1 MRVLVTGANGYI
13 GRHVV
18 QALLNRGASVA
29 AVDFA
34 TDEVSNDADKFN
46 FNIFDSNLHI
56 CPAAGY
62 PDAVIHMA
70 WKDGFIHNSSAH
82 MEFLSDHYKFCMH
95 VTEEGIKTIA
105 IMGSMHEIGYWEGAI
120 DENTPCNP
128 LSQYGVAKNALRQSL
143 ILALKDNINLQWL
156 RAYYIYGDDKRAS
169 SVFAK
174 LTAAEERG
182 DELFPFTSGNN
193 KYDFITVDGLAD
205 QIAACVLQ
213 DKINGIIN
221 CCTGKPVTLA
231 EQVEDY
237 INQRGFKIKL
247 NYGAYPD
254 RVYDSPGVWGD
265 NTKIQTILNNQG
277 EVLQLNEKAT

>member
-18 QALLNRGASVA
+18 KALLDRGASVA
-29 AVDFA
+29 AVDFT
-34 TDEVSNDADKFN
+34 TDDIPNGADKFN
-46 FNIFDSNLHI
+46 LDIFDRNVQV
-56 CPAAGY
+56 CATTDY

-70 WKDGFIHNSSAH
+70 WKDGFVHNSPAHMSNLSAH
-82 MEFLSDHYKFCMH
+82 YEFCTRI
-95 VTEEGIKTIA
+95 VECGIKTLA

-120 DENTPCNP
+120 DENTPCTP

-143 ILALKDNINLQWL
+143 LLSLKDKINLQWL

-182 DELFPFTSGNN
+182 DKVLPFTSGKN
-193 KYDFITVDGLAD
+193 KFDFITVERLAE

-213 DKINGIIN
+213 DKIIGIIN
-221 CCTGKPVTLA
+221 CCTGKPLSLVK
-231 EQVEDY
+231 QVEGY
-237 INQRGFKIKL
+237 IKEHGFKIKL
-247 NYGAYPD
+247 DYGAFPD
-254 RVYDSPGVWGD
+254 RPYDSPCVWGD
-265 NTKIQTILNNQG
+265 NTKIKKIMG
-277 EVLQLNEKAT
+277 DSY